1 MTAYTRKTVPGQT
14 YLYIEETT
22 DADPDSMAREMQRAF
37 TDITAFMQDKGIK
50 PSGPALSLYP
60 SFEMAP
66 MTFRSGFFVTEADA
80 ALASDPVKSGT
91 TPKGEV
97 VTMTHTGPYTALA
110 ATYKTLMEA
119 LQHDGLTFVSPTWEV
134 YLNTPD
140 ETAPE
145 DLKTEIFVTIAT

>member
-22 DADPDSMAREMQRAF
+22 DTEPDSMAREMRRAF
-37 TDITAFMQDKGIK
+37 TEITAFMQEKGIT

-66 MTFRSGFFVTEADA
+66 MTFRSGFFVSEEDA

-91 TPKGEV
+91 TPEGEV
-97 VTMTHTGPYTALA
+97 VTMTHTGPYIALA

-119 LQHDGLTFVSPTWEV
+119 LQHDGLTYVTPTWEV
-134 YLNTPD
+134 YLNDPA
-140 ETAPE
+140 ETAPD
-145 DLKTEIFVTIAT
+145 DLQTEIFVTIAS